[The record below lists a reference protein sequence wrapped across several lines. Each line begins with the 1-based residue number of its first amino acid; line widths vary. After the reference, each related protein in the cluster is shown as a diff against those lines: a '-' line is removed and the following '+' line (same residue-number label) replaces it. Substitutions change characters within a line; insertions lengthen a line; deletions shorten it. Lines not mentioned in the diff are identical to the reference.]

1 MVPDDESVR
10 LLSHELEDLDYPLL
24 YQAYSAK
31 GRNPAVAPKTMSK
44 RKKRCSKQD
53 ISKRENM
60 GYDAETDSYICH
72 NGKHLDVSC
81 IRRQKSKNGYESDVT
96 VYECEDCTGCP
107 YKEKCTKSNKSKKLY
122 VSKKFIGQRQTLYE
136 NIMSE
141 LGIKYRTNRSIQ
153 AEGAFY
159 SK

>member
-1 MVPDDESVR
+1 M
-10 LLSHELEDLDYPLL
+10 
-24 YQAYSAK
+24 
-31 GRNPAVAPKTMSK
+31 
-44 RKKRCSKQD
+44 
-53 ISKRENM
+53 
-60 GYDAETDSYICH
+60 
-72 NGKHLDVSC
+72 DVSC

-141 LGIKYRTNRSIQ
+141 FGIKYRTNRSIQ